1 MKFAEYEKHYYSQI
15 IYEFKESTECER
27 EYVKS
32 CDLVTTGS
40 ETSNSCEYR
49 CRCEQDGCSIV
60 LIEEFGNQPADVC
73 EISYE

>member
-1 MKFAEYEKHYYSQI
+1 MQLAEYEKCYYSQI

-40 ETSNSCEYR
+40 ETRTSCEYR
-49 CRCEQDGCSIV
+49 CRCEQDGCRIV
-60 LIEEFGNQPADVC
+60 LIEEFGNQPADIC